1 MAIKSLFAELDHPGE
16 DFRSVANA
24 PVSTA
29 AECLK
34 GAQESLESAAHQRTL
49 VYERFTR
56 WIDMHP
62 GELTSSKEMLKALE
76 EQRRKRKDFA
86 ASELETFDEYMVLR
100 GDRLRAE
107 SDVKHWRELIEFWR
121 QRDALGWDRTY
132 GKSSSARDLVRTLA
146 DAKATP

>member
-16 DFRSVANA
+16 DFRSAPNA

-34 GAQESLESAAHQRTL
+34 GAQESLEAAAHQRTM
-49 VYERFTR
+49 VYERFSR
-56 WIDMHP
+56 WIDQSADQP
-62 GELTSSKEMLKALE
+62 QKARDMLRAID
-76 EQRRKRKDFA
+76 EQRRKRKDFEPA
-86 ASELETFDEYMVLR
+86 ELEKFDEYLVLR

-121 QRDALGWDRTY
+121 QREAMGWDRTY
-132 GKSSSARDLVRTLA
+132 GKSSSMRDLVRNLA
-146 DAKATP
+146 EAKS